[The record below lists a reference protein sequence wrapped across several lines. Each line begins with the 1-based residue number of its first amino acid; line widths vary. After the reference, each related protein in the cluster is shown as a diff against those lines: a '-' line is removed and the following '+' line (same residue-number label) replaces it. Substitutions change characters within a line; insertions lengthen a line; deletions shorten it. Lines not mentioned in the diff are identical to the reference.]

1 MTEDGQDSAHAGES
15 VELMPLQEGEISI
28 AVQPEGV
35 LVEGDSDDVEAY
47 IRRIQEGSDQAIAV
61 NELATAKL
69 FNAAGIAAGAAAIA
83 GNSAKFV
90 RLSPD
95 SVKALAIGKRI
106 PGTSGYFRMMTRGA
120 DGKFLRQ
127 LQWKPTSISPQRL
140 MSIQMIA
147 VQMALTSAI
156 AQVEDSV
163 RRVEGKVEA
172 LLQLAEASRAG
183 DIIGHNAAVNRSVN
197 YLKKNNAIPDA
208 MWDSVAGLGPTLTAA
223 VEKLRG
229 HVTRCI
235 ASLDSSPPVKDR
247 AELLH
252 RTVEDS
258 KLQETLDLLVI
269 AEETLYKW
277 QSLLVARVGATE
289 PEHLAEVISDSRELM
304 TVQLAEDGRV
314 YQQAKAAIDLVAR
327 TEDIDGFRFFSAQRL
342 ARDRQSLRKALDNFA
357 GARRHQL
364 ETWEDFEVPDPLDA
378 ASAAADKML
387 DVASAATDKMI
398 ESTSRVVSGAGERLL
413 KAGDLL
419 AERQRRREVIRK
431 KRSSREGSGDHQ
443 SGGDTD

>member
-1 MTEDGQDSAHAGES
+1 MTENSEDSTHADDS
-15 VELMPLQEGEISI
+15 VELALLQEGEVAI
-28 AVQPEGV
+28 VVDPEGV
-35 LVEGDSDDVEAY
+35 LVEGHSDDVEAY
-47 IRRIQEGSDQAIAV
+47 IRRIQEGSDQATV
-61 NELATAKL
+61 VTDLAAGKL
-69 FNAAGIAAGAAAIA
+69 FNAAGIAAGAGSIAA
-83 GNSAKFV
+83 NSAKFV

-95 SVKALAIGKRI
+95 SVKALAAGKRI
-106 PGTSGYFRMMTRGA
+106 PGTNGYFRMMTRGA
-120 DGKFLRQ
+120 DGKFVRQ
-127 LQWKPTSISPQRL
+127 LQWKSTSINPQRL
-140 MSIQMIA
+140 MSIQMIT

-183 DIIGHNAAVNRSVN
+183 DIIGHNAAVNRTVN
-197 YLKKNNAIPDA
+197 YLKKNNVIPDA
-208 MWDSVAGLGPTLTAA
+208 MWDSVAGLGPTLAGA
-223 VEKLRG
+223 VEKLRN

-235 ASLDSSPPVKDR
+235 ASLDPSLPVKDR

-277 QSLLVARVGATE
+277 QSVLVVRVGTTE
-289 PEHLAEVISDSRELM
+289 PEHLAEVINDSRELM
-304 TVQLAEDGRV
+304 TGQLAEDGRI
-314 YQQAKAAIDLVAR
+314 YQQAKAAIDSFAR
-327 TEDIDGFRFFSAQRL
+327 TEDIDGFRFFSAQKL
-342 ARDRQSLRKALDNFA
+342 ARDRQSLRKAFDNFA
-357 GARRHQL
+357 RARRHQL

-431 KRSSREGSGDHQ
+431 MRSPREGSSDHQ
-443 SGGDTD
+443 SESDTD

>member
-1 MTEDGQDSAHAGES
+1 MTEGPEDSAHAGDS
-15 VELMPLQEGEISI
+15 AELAPLQHGEVAI
-28 AVQPEGV
+28 AVQPEGM
-35 LVEGDSDDVEAY
+35 LVEGGPDDVEAY
-47 IRRIQEGSDQAIAV
+47 VRWIQEGSNQAIDVSDLPAK
-61 NELATAKL
+61 KL
-69 FNAAGIAAGAAAIA
+69 FNVAGIAAGAAAIA

-95 SVKALAIGKRI
+95 SVKALAVGKRI
-106 PGTSGYFRMMTRGA
+106 PGTNGYFRMMTRGT
-120 DGKFLRQ
+120 DGRFLSQ
-127 LQWKPTSISPQRL
+127 LQWKQTSINPQRL

-197 YLKKNNAIPDA
+197 YLKKTNAIPDA
-208 MWDSVAGLGPTLTAA
+208 MWDSVAGLGPTLAAA
-223 VEKLRG
+223 VEKLRS

-235 ASLDSSPPVKDR
+235 ASLDPSLPVKDR

-252 RTVEDS
+252 RTVKDS

-289 PEHLAEVISDSRELM
+289 PEHLAQVISDSRELM
-304 TVQLAEDGRV
+304 TAQLAEDGKV
-314 YQQAKAAIDLVAR
+314 YQQAKNAIDMVAR
-327 TEDIDGFRFFSAQRL
+327 TEDIDGFRFLSAQKL
-342 ARDRQSLRKALDNFA
+342 ARDRQILREALDNFA
-357 GARRHQL
+357 GARGC
-364 ETWEDFEVPDPLDA
+364 V
-378 ASAAADKML
+378 
-387 DVASAATDKMI
+387 
-398 ESTSRVVSGAGERLL
+398 
-413 KAGDLL
+413 
-419 AERQRRREVIRK
+419 
-431 KRSSREGSGDHQ
+431 HQ
-443 SGGDTD
+443 SGVSVGP